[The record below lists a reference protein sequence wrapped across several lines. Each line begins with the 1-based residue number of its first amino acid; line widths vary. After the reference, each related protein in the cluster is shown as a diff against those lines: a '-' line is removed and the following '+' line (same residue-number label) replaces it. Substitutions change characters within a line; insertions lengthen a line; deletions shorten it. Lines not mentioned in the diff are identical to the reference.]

1 MGLHKILAA
10 MLWPLAV
17 LLAFAMAVIWVV
29 DVQSGKLSAWA
40 ILPFFWGAAIVAI
53 VVHYLGQWRDPL
65 TRYLARHKPLA
76 GPRPGAELP
85 G

>member
-1 MGLHKILAA
+1 MQLHKILAA

-17 LLAFAMAVIWVV
+17 LVAFAIGTMWVV
-29 DVQSGKLSAWA
+29 DTQSGKISAWA
-40 ILPFFWGAAIVAI
+40 ILPFFWGAAVLAI
-53 VVHYLGQWRDPL
+53 VVHYLAQWRDPL
-65 TRYLARHKPLA
+65 NRYLTRHKPLA